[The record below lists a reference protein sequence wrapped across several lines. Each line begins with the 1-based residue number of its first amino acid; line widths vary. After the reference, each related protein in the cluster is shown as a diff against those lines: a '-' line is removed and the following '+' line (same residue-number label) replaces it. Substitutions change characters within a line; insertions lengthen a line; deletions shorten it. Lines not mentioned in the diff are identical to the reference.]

1 VYGPQDEGD
10 KSLFLEELASIRDQC
25 AGPWCIIGDFNLIL
39 DDADK
44 NNSRISRRTMA
55 HCAGAGTDGHSS
67 TWPDVHLEQRAGKP
81 DARAAGPRSSNAGLG
96 RALSCM
102 PPPGCQALSTDAS
115 DHCPLFLQTNMTFS
129 PKPRFHFEVF
139 WPKFSDYQDALK
151 RGWQCS
157 GNSSDPIR
165 RLDALFKNLAS
176 ELKSWSARRIG
187 IIKEQLIMAREI
199 ILRLDQASDQRQLT
213 QQEAALTERG
223 AQTQMPRRVIAG
235 KNLCAAAVKG
245 AISS

>member
-1 VYGPQDEGD
+1 MP
-10 KSLFLEELASIRDQC
+10 L
-25 AGPWCIIGDFNLIL
+25 
-39 DDADK
+39 
-44 NNSRISRRTMA
+44 
-55 HCAGAGTDGHSS
+55 
-67 TWPDVHLEQRAGKP
+67 
-81 DARAAGPRSSNAGLG
+81 
-96 RALSCM
+96 

-213 QQEAALTERG
+213 QQEAALRGELKRKCLGVSSLERTFARQWSRVRYLAEG
-223 AQTQMPRRVIAG
+223 DANTKYFHLIARGRKRR
-235 KNLCAAAVKG
+235 NLVPSLTVNGVLLSAHEDMSTAYLI
-245 AISS
+245 ISPKCSDPCFK